1 MAGNMWEWCASWYD
15 QSRDRPVIRG
25 GSWFDDP
32 VYLHASRRFWNFADY
47 RLNLVGFRLVKD
59 TP

>member
-1 MAGNMWEWCASWYD
+1 MSWYD